1 MSAPEAKANVLQKR
15 VVSFASEIIQ
25 LSARL
30 PKTPQG
36 SHLSKQLLR
45 SGTAAAANYGEARG
59 AESRAD
65 FIHKLRT
72 ALKEMNETAIWLQII
87 VETSLISRENA
98 GAVMRENEELCRILA
113 ASVRTAGGFDRS

>member
-1 MSAPEAKANVLQKR
+1 VSAPEAKASLLQKR
-15 VVSFASEIIQ
+15 LVSFASEIVQ
-25 LSARL
+25 LSARI

-65 FIHKLRT
+65 FIHKLRI
-72 ALKEMNETAIWLQII
+72 ALKEMNETAIGLQII
-87 VETSLISRENA
+87 VNFADFARKDRCRREGKRGTVPNSC
-98 GAVMRENEELCRILA
+98 GIR
-113 ASVRTAGGFDRS
+113 

>member
-1 MSAPEAKANVLQKR
+1 MSAPEAKASLLQKR
-15 VVSFASEIIQ
+15 LVSFASEIVQ
-25 LSARL
+25 LSARI

-65 FIHKLRT
+65 FIHKLRI

-87 VETSLISRENA
+87 VETSLISREKA